1 MSHHPP
7 TYHGSPRRQGIDF
20 VTLAITAV
28 ASAAAAYI
36 TSKLWAPG
44 TLPAAAATPVF
55 VAIIREGLQK
65 PTEVVTRAVPVRGI
79 VRSSGRPG
87 DPPPPVEDPEPPTR
101 VAQPGAMGEP
111 GTTRRDRWRLAII
124 TGVLGF
130 LVCAVVF
137 TVPELVSGGSI
148 GGGGNSTTLWGGHTK
163 KKTKHTQTQTT
174 TAPTRTVTTPT
185 KTVTTPPKAQTQAA
199 PATTTPTQTTPPT
212 VTSTVPAEPAPPA
225 P

>member
-1 MSHHPP
+1 MAHHPP
-7 TYHGSPRRQGIDF
+7 TYHGSRRRQGIDF
-20 VTLAITAV
+20 TTLAITAV

-65 PTEVVTRAVPVRGI
+65 PTEVVTRAVPVRGM
-79 VRSSGRPG
+79 VRDASARP
-87 DPPPPVEDPEPPTR
+87 DPGPEPAPPTR
-101 VAQPGAMGEP
+101 VAQTGAIGEP
-111 GTTRRDRWRLAII
+111 RTSVKDRWRLAII
-124 TGVLGF
+124 TGLLGF

-137 TVPELVSGGSI
+137 TVPELVGGGSI
-148 GGGGNSTTLWGGHTK
+148 GGGANATTLWGGT
-163 KKTKHTQTQTT
+163 TKHKKNTQTQTT

-185 KTVTTPPKAQTQAA
+185 RTVTTPPQTQTQAA
-199 PATTTPTQTTPPT
+199 PATTNPTQTTPPA
-212 VTSTVPAEPAPPA
+212 VTSTVPAPPAPPA